1 MTDSIYK
8 QLDLID
14 DNESLVEDTLTEV
27 SKRTLQDFARSV
39 KRKLTDEYEAVV
51 NTYTACVDICNKE
64 TGDIV
69 AQVYPKYKAEEK
81 DYKTLVKVKSIDDI
95 EPGDEIYVKRSKTG
109 NKSVI
114 DGVGLVKRVSGTYD
128 SIEDAFK

>member
-14 DNESLVEDTLTEV
+14 DNESLAEDTLNEV
-27 SKRTLQDFARSV
+27 SKKTLHDFARSI
-39 KRKLTDEYEAVV
+39 KHKLTDGYEAVV
-51 NTYTACVDICNKE
+51 NTYTDCVDICNKE

-69 AQVYPKYKAEEK
+69 AQVYPKYKTAEK
-81 DYKTLVKVKSIDDI
+81 DYKTLVKINSLDEIQP
-95 EPGDEIYVKRSKTG
+95 EDEIYVKRSKTG
-109 NKSVI
+109 SKSII